1 MEHPASRL
9 DRWLDEMGMDGYLID
24 ADGTDPAQR
33 YLSGFDAPDPYLTLY
48 TPQEL
53 VLLVS
58 PLEAGRAR
66 RMSAATSV
74 VVTSALGADDLRE
87 RYGRETAAEVI
98 KGALCARYGVD
109 EVAVPPSTSVR
120 TVQQLR
126 NRGVR
131 VMVAAEDPLD
141 ELRAVKHPAEVAA
154 IRRVQ
159 EATEDAFTAA
169 VELLRTCDIDAGGHL
184 SHAGGPL
191 TSERLR
197 EEIAV
202 SLYGADCRPG
212 PIICAGGT
220 AAADPHDRGE
230 GPLPAEAPIIIDI
243 FPAATDSGYHAD
255 MTRTVSVG
263 NPGSRCQEWYAD
275 VAEAKAAGIDAIAAG
290 VTGASVHEA
299 VSRVL
304 ADAGHPTLSTD
315 PGTTTGFIHS
325 TGHGVGLA
333 VHETPRLAPGADA
346 LPAGAILTV
355 EPGLYDP
362 SIGGIR
368 LEDLVLVTEGGAE
381 VLTDAPEMFVL

>member
-1 MEHPASRL
+1 MEHPAEPL
-9 DRWLDEMGMDGYLID
+9 DAWLDERGVDGYLID
-24 ADGTDPAQR
+24 ADGSDPAQR

-48 TPQEL
+48 TPEEL

-66 RMSAATSV
+66 RMSAATTV
-74 VVTSALGADDLRE
+74 VVTTALGADDLRE
-87 RYGRETAAEVI
+87 RYGNETAAEVI
-98 KGALCARYGVD
+98 KGALCARHGVD
-109 EVAVPPSTSVR
+109 EVAVPPNTSVQ

-131 VMVAAEDPLD
+131 VTVADEDPLA
-141 ELRAVKHPAEVAA
+141 ELRTAKGPAELAA

-159 EATEDAFTAA
+159 GATEDAFIAA
-169 VELLRTCDIDAGGHL
+169 IELLRACDIDANGHL
-184 SHAGGPL
+184 SHSGETL

-197 EEIAV
+197 EAIAV
-202 SLYGADCRPG
+202 SLYRADCRPG
-212 PIICAGGT
+212 PIICAGGV

-230 GPLPAEAPIIIDI
+230 GALPAEAPIIIDI
-243 FPAATDSGYHAD
+243 FPAAADSGYHAD

-263 NPGSRCQEWYAD
+263 DPGSRCREWYAD
-275 VAEAKAAGIDAIAAG
+275 VAAAKAAGIDTITAG
-290 VTGASVHEA
+290 ATGASVHEA
-299 VSRVL
+299 VSEEL
-304 ADAGHPTLSTD
+304 ADAGHPTLSSD
-315 PGTTTGFIHS
+315 PATTTGFIHS

-333 VHETPRLAPGADA
+333 VHERPRLAPGGGA
-346 LPAGAILTV
+346 LPAGAVVTV

-362 SIGGIR
+362 VIGGIR

>member
-1 MEHPASRL
+1 MEHPASTL
-9 DRWLDEMGMDGYLID
+9 DAWLDEMGVDGYLID
-24 ADGTDPAQR
+24 ADGADPAQR

-53 VLLVS
+53 VVLVS

-66 RMSAATSV
+66 RMSAATTV
-74 VVTSALGADDLRE
+74 VVTTALGADDLRE

-109 EVAVPPSTSVR
+109 DVAVPPNTSIR

-131 VMVAAEDPLD
+131 VTVAAEDPTD
-141 ELRAVKHPAEVAA
+141 ELRAVKRPAELAA

-159 EATEDAFTAA
+159 AATEDAFIAA
-169 VELLRTCDIDAGGHL
+169 IELLKACDINAEGHL
-184 SHAGGPL
+184 SHSGGTL

-212 PIICAGGT
+212 PIICAGGI

-243 FPAATDSGYHAD
+243 FPAAADSGYHAD

-263 NPGSRCQEWYAD
+263 DPGSRCRAWYAD
-275 VAEAKAAGIDAIAAG
+275 VATAKAAGIDALAAG
-290 VTGASVHEA
+290 VTGESVHEA
-299 VSRVL
+299 VSGVL

-315 PGTTTGFIHS
+315 PATTTGFIHS

-333 VHETPRLAPGADA
+333 VHERPRLAPGVGA
-346 LPAGAILTV
+346 LPEGAVVTV
-355 EPGLYDP
+355 EPGLYDRAV
-362 SIGGIR
+362 GGIR